1 METYWGMQASQIGFA
16 DFWRFIWQHR
26 QDLMRFLAWAGRMK

>member
-1 METYWGMQASQIGFA
+1 METYWGVPAAEIGFA

-26 QDLMRFLAWAGRMK
+26 RELMRFLAWAGRMQ